1 MSSRKS
7 TICTCWPGSI
17 GDSGA
22 ACRNDFT
29 PKANDKGDDGMKL
42 RKEEAPIALELPV
55 ATFRVAE
62 WDDTA
67 VAYVKLAAGADATP
81 LLQGLPDDKCQC
93 PHWGYMLEGA
103 IHVRYSDGKEEV
115 CRAGEMFYWPAGHTV
130 WVEEDTSFVEFSP
143 RKSLKEVYAHIGNKL
158 ASVS

>member
-1 MSSRKS
+1 L
-7 TICTCWPGSI
+7 
-17 GDSGA
+17 
-22 ACRNDFT
+22 
-29 PKANDKGDDGMKL
+29 KL
-42 RKEEAPIALELPV
+42 RKEEVPIALEMPV

-62 WDDTA
+62 WA
-67 VAYVKLAAGADATP
+67 NMALAYVRLTAGVDATP
-81 LLQGLPDDKCQC
+81 LLKGLPDDKCQC

-143 RKSLKEVYAHIGNKL
+143 KKSLKEVYDHIGNKL
-158 ASVS
+158 SSVA

>member
-1 MSSRKS
+1 
-7 TICTCWPGSI
+7 
-17 GDSGA
+17 
-22 ACRNDFT
+22 
-29 PKANDKGDDGMKL
+29 MKL
-42 RKEEAPIALELPV
+42 RKEEMKIALELPV

-62 WDDTA
+62 WDDMA

-81 LLQGLPDDKCQC
+81 LLEGLPGDKCHC

-143 RKSLKEVYAHIGNKL
+143 KKSLKEVYDHIGNKL